1 MTYTIKS
8 VSWDDPAGEAL
19 RAAMRAEM
27 RERYADR
34 MPPGRDEPQM
44 VVTGEG
50 VVWVGL
56 AVTGDTTPIGH
67 ALLRRH
73 GPDLEIK
80 RMYVAPAW
88 RGHGVA
94 AALLDAID
102 AEARRL
108 GAPRV
113 ILHTG
118 DRQPDAVARY
128 TRHGYQPIPVYEPYL
143 GMPGAHCFAKAVT
156 ALPHR

>member
-1 MTYTIKS
+1 M
-8 VSWDDPAGEAL
+8 SWDDTVGEAL

-27 RERYADR
+27 PARYADR
-34 MPPGRDEPQM
+34 LPPGRDEPQM
-44 VVTGEG
+44 AVTGEN

-56 AVTGDTTPIGH
+56 AVTDDDTAIGH

-80 RMYVAPAW
+80 RMYVVPAR

-94 AALLDAID
+94 TALLDAID
-102 AEARRL
+102 AEALRF

-128 TRHGYQPIPVYEPYL
+128 TRHGYRPIPVYEPYV
-143 GMPGAHCFAKAVT
+143 GMPGAHCFAKSPPST
-156 ALPHR
+156 TR

>member
-1 MTYTIKS
+1 MSFLIRS
-8 VSWDDPAGEAL
+8 VTWEDPAGEAL

-34 MPPGRDEPQM
+34 MPATGDEPQM
-44 VVTGEG
+44 AVTSEN

-56 AVTGDTTPIGH
+56 AVTGDGTAVGH

-80 RMYVAPAW
+80 RMYVAPGW
-88 RGHGVA
+88 RGRGVA
-94 AALLDAID
+94 TALLNAID
-102 AEARRL
+102 TEARRL
-108 GAPRV
+108 QTPRV

-118 DRQPDAVARY
+118 DRQPDAVTRY
-128 TRHGYQPIPVYEPYL
+128 TRHGYRPIPVYAPYL
-143 GMPGAHCFAKAVT
+143 GMPGANCFAKPF
-156 ALPHR
+156 PH

>member
-1 MTYTIKS
+1 MAFSIRS

-19 RAAMRAEM
+19 RAAMRAEI

-34 MPPGRDEPQM
+34 MPPVGDEPQM
-44 VVTGEG
+44 VVTSEG

-56 AVTGDTTPIGH
+56 AVADDGTAIGH

-88 RGHGVA
+88 RGRGVA
-94 AALLDAID
+94 AALLDAVEV
-102 AEARRL
+102 EARRL

-118 DRQPDAVARY
+118 DRQPEAVALY
-128 TRHGYQPIPVYEPYL
+128 VRHGYQPIPVYGVYV
-143 GMPGAHCFAKAVT
+143 GMPGAHCFAKVPSAT
-156 ALPHR
+156 G